1 MFILTDGKNYIM
13 ENPVQQGVYISTSS
27 PVMAKEFSFKQARTV
42 LNNRSKKMK
51 WIGSYYMV
59 DKETGQ
65 ISENSSSYK
74 GNGGV
79 YIGVNDIKF
88 DDSIITRIYNETK
101 SITGLAGW
109 SMAQIKTYKEQ
120 LSIGLSKYDSAVSD
134 IEHALQKYKEDNN
147 GKNPQAHKAA
157 KIGYLLGEIR
167 DKHENIKQCID
178 YIQVFENAITY
189 NYTIEKIKLELVK
202 AKHTEYQGRTE
213 YYQIALNILECG
225 GKQNTV

>member
-13 ENPVQQGVYISTSS
+13 ENPVKKGVYISTSS
-27 PVMAKEFSFKQARTV
+27 PVMAKEFSFKQERTV
-42 LNNRSKKMK
+42 LNNRGKKMA
-51 WIGSYYMV
+51 WIKTYYMV

-65 ISENSSSYK
+65 VSETPASYK

-79 YIGVNDIKF
+79 YIGANDIDF
-88 DDSIITRIYNETK
+88 DDSIITKIYDETK
-101 SITGLAGW
+101 SVVGLAGW
-109 SMAQIKTYKEQ
+109 SMTQLKTYKEK
-120 LSIGLSKYDSAVSD
+120 LNIGLSKYDSAESD
-134 IEHALQKYKEDNN
+134 VKHALQKYKRDSG

-167 DKHENIKQCID
+167 DKHEDIKQCMN

-189 NYTIEKIKLELVK
+189 NYTIEKLKLELMK

-213 YYQIALNILECG
+213 YY
-225 GKQNTV
+225 

>member
-13 ENPVQQGVYISTSS
+13 ENPVKQGVYISTSS
-27 PVMAKEFSFKQARTV
+27 PTMAKEFSFKQARTV

-65 ISENSSSYK
+65 VCETSSSYK

-79 YIGVNDIKF
+79 YIGENDIKF
-88 DDSIITRIYNETK
+88 DDSIITKVNEETK
-101 SITGLAGW
+101 LITSLAGW
-109 SMAQIKTYKEQ
+109 SLTQLKTYKEQ

-134 IEHALQKYKEDNN
+134 IEHALQKYKEDNG

-178 YIQVFENAITY
+178 YIQVFENAIIY

-202 AKHTEYQGRTE
+202 AKHTEYRGRTE
-213 YYQIALNILECG
+213 YFQIALEILECG
-225 GKQNTV
+225 GKKNAV